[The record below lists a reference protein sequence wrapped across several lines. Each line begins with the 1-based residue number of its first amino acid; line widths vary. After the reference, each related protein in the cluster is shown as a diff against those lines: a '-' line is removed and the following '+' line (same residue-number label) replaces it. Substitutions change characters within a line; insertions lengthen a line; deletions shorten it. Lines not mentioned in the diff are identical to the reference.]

1 MKRRAISLL
10 LAACMMCGLLTVGA
24 SAASSDATGAVE
36 TMKRWELW
44 WAMRRAI

>member
-24 SAASSDATGAVE
+24 SAASSDGDRRGGDYEGAGNYGG
-36 TMKRWELW
+36 R
-44 WAMRRAI
+44 